1 MRGVNQFSYEDTH
14 TYTHSDSLLQT
25 PAHINSPLPPQTNKF
40 PLSTNSRKHNYIHPY
55 SLSTFSL
62 FNPADTKTRTHFC
75 SKFDGI
81 ELLLWV
87 ISLTLQGQVE
97 KCSPSQSLSVSNI
110 LPLSPEDTCTHKQ
123 TASSHV
129 NTCCLFAYCF
139 DVHSCLNSD
148 ITRLGKIRVLKKA
161 VKSKMWI
168 PTLCKFWYLTAVRQ
182 NDRNGK

>member
-1 MRGVNQFSYEDTH
+1 MRTH
-14 TYTHSDSLLQT
+14 TYTHADSLLQM
-25 PAHINSPLPPQTNKF
+25 PVHINSPAPPPPANKF

-55 SLSTFSL
+55 SLSTFSH
-62 FNPADTKTRTHFC
+62 FNPADTKTHTHFC
-75 SKFDGI
+75 IKFDGI

-110 LPLSPEDTCTHKQ
+110 LPLSPEDTCKHKQ

-139 DVHSCLNSD
+139 YVHSCFNSD
-148 ITRLGKIRVLKKA
+148 ITRLGKIRVLKKI
-161 VKSKMWI
+161 VKSKI
-168 PTLCKFWYLTAVRQ
+168 
-182 NDRNGK
+182 